1 MNQSY
6 RFGAPSIAAAWEGVL
21 VRDLLSQEVE
31 DGSATL
37 LVVDDE
43 PALRR
48 LLSRVFEREGYRV
61 LEAPSGEA
69 AELVWNDC
77 AGGVSVLVTDIVM
90 PGGMDGLELAHRL
103 RLERPDLPV
112 LFTSG
117 YCEGLMGARL
127 AAHSQDRLL
136 AKPFH
141 PREALRKV
149 RGLLRRQGAHCVA
162 G

>member
-1 MNQSY
+1 M
-6 RFGAPSIAAAWEGVL
+6 
-21 VRDLLSQEVE
+21 
-31 DGSATL
+31 

-48 LLSRVFEREGYRV
+48 LLVRMFEREGYEV

-69 AELVWNDC
+69 AEIVWNSC
-77 AGGVSVLVTDIVM
+77 AGDVHVLVTDIVM

-127 AAHSQDRLL
+127 SARSHDRLL
-136 AKPFH
+136 PKPFH

-149 RGLLRRQGAHCVA
+149 HAILKHREASMLAS
-162 G
+162 

>member
-1 MNQSY
+1 MRELQD
-6 RFGAPSIAAAWEGVL
+6 RLA
-21 VRDLLSQEVE
+21 
-31 DGSATL
+31 GSAGAKL

-48 LLSRVFEREGYRV
+48 LLVRMFEREGFRV
-61 LEAPSGEA
+61 LDADSGEA
-69 AELVWNDC
+69 AELIWTDH
-77 AGGVSVLVTDIVM
+77 AGDVQALVTDIVL

-103 RLERPDLPV
+103 RLTRPELPV

-127 AAHSQDRLL
+127 AARSQDRLL
-136 AKPFH
+136 SKPFH

-149 RGLLRRQGAHCVA
+149 RSLLRQCRSPAMTS
-162 G
+162 